1 MKLDGI
7 RVLDL
12 TQFLPGPF
20 LTQMMADHG
29 AEVVKVEHPRRPE
42 PTRTIGSERD
52 GVSVYFAA
60 TQRGKRSLTLDL
72 KTPLGREIFMKL
84 AERSD
89 VVVESFRPGVVGRL
103 GVDYEAVR
111 AVKDDI
117 VYASISAFG
126 QDGPLKDRPAHDLA
140 VSAMS
145 GVLAN
150 SRDESGRP
158 VIPGL
163 VAADMLS
170 ATLALGAIAMA
181 LLRRERTGE
190 GDYVDLAMMDALLAA
205 SPNNVGPVFAEGRAP
220 RSGSERLLG
229 GAAMYQIYETSDGAY
244 VVLAGTEAKF
254 AQNLFRALDRED
266 LVQVCEQPPGAE
278 QRSAMEFLR
287 ELFKTRTQ
295 AEWVQW
301 FEPLDVCFAP
311 VNDLR
316 QGFDHPQTGIR
327 EMLLK
332 DELGHEHIGV
342 PIKFAREPAQP
353 RFHAPA
359 HGEHTDAIL
368 EELGYEASEIADLHD
383 EGIV

>member
-266 LVQVCEQPPGAE
+266 LAQVCEQPPGAE

-368 EELGYEASEIADLHD
+368 EELGYEASEIADLRH

>member
-29 AEVVKVEHPRRPE
+29 ADVVKVEHPLRPE
-42 PTRTIGSERD
+42 PTRSIGNERD
-52 GVSVYFAA
+52 GTSVYFAA

-72 KTPLGREIFMKL
+72 KTQRGQAIFMKL
-84 AERSD
+84 AGSCD
-89 VVVESFRPGVVGRL
+89 VVVESFRPGVVRRL

-111 AVKDDI
+111 AVRGDI

-126 QDGPLKDRPAHDLA
+126 QEGPLKDRPAHDLA
-140 VSAMS
+140 VSALS

-150 SRDESGRP
+150 SRDQNGRP

-163 VAADMLS
+163 LAADMLS
-170 ATLALGAIAMA
+170 ATLGFGAIAMA

-190 GDYVDLAMMDALLAA
+190 GDYVDLAMMDSLLAA
-205 SPNNVGPVFAEGRAP
+205 SANHVSPVFTEGRAP
-220 RSGSERLLG
+220 HSGSERVLG
-229 GAAMYQIYETSDGAY
+229 GSAMYQIYETAEGAH

-254 AQNLFRALDRED
+254 AQNLFRALGRED
-266 LVQVCEQPPGAE
+266 LVEICERPPGPE
-278 QRSAMEFLR
+278 QHSAIEVLR
-287 ELFKTRTQ
+287 RLFRTRTQ
-295 AEWVQW
+295 AEWVEW

-316 QGFDHPQTGIR
+316 QGFDQPQAR
-327 EMLLK
+327 ARDMLLE

-342 PIKFAREPAQP
+342 PIKFAHEPAQP

-359 HGEHTDAIL
+359 HGEHTDTIL
-368 EELGYEASEIADLHD
+368 EELGYGASEIADLR
-383 EGIV
+383 EGGVV

>member
-1 MKLDGI
+1 
-7 RVLDL
+7 
-12 TQFLPGPF
+12 
-20 LTQMMADHG
+20 
-29 AEVVKVEHPRRPE
+29 
-42 PTRTIGSERD
+42 
-52 GVSVYFAA
+52 
-60 TQRGKRSLTLDL
+60 
-72 KTPLGREIFMKL
+72 
-84 AERSD
+84 
-89 VVVESFRPGVVGRL
+89 
-103 GVDYEAVR
+103 
-111 AVKDDI
+111 
-117 VYASISAFG
+117 
-126 QDGPLKDRPAHDLA
+126 
-140 VSAMS
+140 
-145 GVLAN
+145 
-150 SRDESGRP
+150 
-158 VIPGL
+158 
-163 VAADMLS
+163 MLS

-244 VVLAGTEAKF
+244 VVLAGTEPKF

-266 LVQVCEQPPGAE
+266 LAQVCEQPAGAE
-278 QRSAMEFLR
+278 QRSAMEFLS

-295 AEWVQW
+295 AEWVEW

-316 QGFDHPQTGIR
+316 QGFDHPQTGTR

>member
-42 PTRTIGSERD
+42 PTRTIGSERG

-72 KTPLGREIFMKL
+72 KTAHGREVFMKL
-84 AERSD
+84 AERCD

-111 AVKDDI
+111 AVKGDI

-126 QDGPLKDRPAHDLA
+126 QDGPWKDRPAHDLA

-170 ATLALGAIAMA
+170 ATLALGGIAMA

-190 GDYVDLAMMDALLAA
+190 GDYVDLAMMDSLLAA
-205 SPNNVGPVFAEGRAP
+205 SANNVGPVFAEGVAP

-229 GAAMYQIYETSDGAY
+229 GAAMYQIYETSDGAH

-266 LVQVCEQPPGAE
+266 LAEICEQPPGAE

-316 QGFDHPQTGIR
+316 QGFDHPQASSR
-327 EMLLK
+327 DMLLK
-332 DELGHEHIGV
+332 DEQGHEHIGV

-353 RFHAPA
+353 RLHAPA
-359 HGEHTDAIL
+359 HGEHTDSIL
-368 EELGYEASEIADLHD
+368 RELGYEPSEIADLR
-383 EGIV
+383 ERGIV

>member
-29 AEVVKVEHPRRPE
+29 ADVVKVEHPLRPE
-42 PTRTIGSERD
+42 PTRAIGSKRD
-52 GVSVYFAA
+52 GTSVYFAA

-72 KTPLGREIFMKL
+72 KTQRARAIFMKL
-84 AERSD
+84 AEGCD

-111 AVKDDI
+111 AVRDDI

-126 QDGPLKDRPAHDLA
+126 QEGPLKDRPAHDLA
-140 VSAMS
+140 VSALS

-150 SRDESGRP
+150 SRDQSGRP
-158 VIPGL
+158 AIPGL
-163 VAADMLS
+163 LAADMLS
-170 ATLALGAIAMA
+170 ATLGLGAIAMA

-190 GDYVDLAMMDALLAA
+190 GDYIDLAMMDSLLAA
-205 SPNNVGPVFAEGRAP
+205 SANNVGPVFAEGRAP

-229 GAAMYQIYETSDGAY
+229 GSAMYQIYETAEGAHI
-244 VVLAGTEAKF
+244 VLAGTEAKF
-254 AQNLFRALDRED
+254 AQNLFRALGRED
-266 LVQVCEQPPGAE
+266 LVEICERPPGPE
-278 QRSAMEFLR
+278 QRSAIEALR
-287 ELFKTRTQ
+287 RLFRTRTQ
-295 AEWVQW
+295 AEWVEW

-316 QGFDHPQTGIR
+316 QGFDQSQAR
-327 EMLLK
+327 SRDMLLE

-353 RFHAPA
+353 RFHAPG

-368 EELGYEASEIADLHD
+368 QELGYGPSEIGDLR
-383 EGIV
+383 EAGIV

>member
-29 AEVVKVEHPRRPE
+29 ADVVKVEHPLRPE
-42 PTRTIGSERD
+42 PTRSIGNQRD
-52 GVSVYFAA
+52 GTSVYFAA

-72 KTPLGREIFMKL
+72 KTQRGQAIFMKL
-84 AERSD
+84 AEGCD
-89 VVVESFRPGVVGRL
+89 VVVESFRPGVVRRL

-111 AVKDDI
+111 AVRGDI

-126 QDGPLKDRPAHDLA
+126 QEGPLKDRPAHDLA
-140 VSAMS
+140 VSALS

-150 SRDESGRP
+150 SRDQSGRP

-163 VAADMLS
+163 LAADMLS
-170 ATLALGAIAMA
+170 ATLGLGAIAMA

-190 GDYVDLAMMDALLAA
+190 GDYVDLAMMDSLLAA
-205 SPNNVGPVFAEGRAP
+205 SANNVPPVFAEGRAP
-220 RSGSERLLG
+220 LSGSERLLG
-229 GAAMYQIYETSDGAY
+229 GSAMYQIYETAEGAH

-254 AQNLFRALDRED
+254 AQNLLRALGRED
-266 LVQVCEQPPGAE
+266 LVEICERPPGPE
-278 QRSAMEFLR
+278 QRSAIEVLR
-287 ELFKTRTQ
+287 RLFRTRTQ
-295 AEWVQW
+295 AEWVEW

-316 QGFDHPQTGIR
+316 QGFDQPQARARG
-327 EMLLK
+327 MLLE
-332 DELGHEHIGV
+332 DEFGHEHIGV

-359 HGEHTDAIL
+359 HGEHTDTIL
-368 EELGYEASEIADLHD
+368 EELGYGASEISDLR
-383 EGIV
+383 EGGVV

>member
-266 LVQVCEQPPGAE
+266 LAQVCEQPPGAE

>member
-111 AVKDDI
+111 VVKDDI

-126 QDGPLKDRPAHDLA
+126 QDGPLRDRPAHDLA

-150 SRDESGRP
+150 SRDASGRP

-266 LVQVCEQPPGAE
+266 LAQVCEQPPGAE

>member
-12 TQFLPGPF
+12 TQFLPGPV

-60 TQRGKRSLTLDL
+60 TQRGKRSLTLDR
-72 KTPLGREIFMKL
+72 KTPPGREIFMKL

-111 AVKDDI
+111 VVKDDI

-126 QDGPLKDRPAHDLA
+126 QDGPLRDRPAHDLA

-150 SRDESGRP
+150 SRDASGRP

-229 GAAMYQIYETSDGAY
+229 GAGMYQNYETSDGAY

-266 LVQVCEQPPGAE
+266 LAQVCEQPPGAE

>member
-266 LVQVCEQPPGAE
+266 LAQVCEQPPGAE

-368 EELGYEASEIADLHD
+368 EELGYEASEIADLRD

>member
-368 EELGYEASEIADLHD
+368 EELGYEASEIADLRH

>member
-7 RVLDL
+7 HVLDL

-29 AEVVKVEHPRRPE
+29 AEVVKVEHPRHPE
-42 PTRTIGSERD
+42 PTRTMGSERD
-52 GVSVYFAA
+52 GTSVYFAA

-72 KTPLGREIFMKL
+72 KTQRGRAIFMKL
-84 AERSD
+84 AEGSD
-89 VVVESFRPGVVGRL
+89 VVVESFRPGVVRRL

-111 AVKDDI
+111 AVRDDI

-126 QDGPLKDRPAHDLA
+126 QEGPLKDRPAHDLA
-140 VSAMS
+140 VSALS
-145 GVLAN
+145 GVLGI
-150 SRDESGRP
+150 SRDQSGRP

-163 VAADMLS
+163 LAADTLS
-170 ATLALGAIAMA
+170 ATLALAAIAMA

-190 GDYVDLAMMDALLAA
+190 GDYVDLAMMDSLLAA
-205 SPNNVGPVFAEGRAP
+205 SAGNVGPVFAEGRAP

-229 GAAMYQIYETSDGAY
+229 GSAMYQIYETADGAY

-254 AQNLFRALDRED
+254 AQNLFRALGRED
-266 LVQVCEQPPGAE
+266 LAQVCERPPGAE
-278 QRSAMEFLR
+278 QRSAMELLR
-287 ELFKTRTQ
+287 RLFRTRTQ
-295 AEWVQW
+295 EEWVDW
-301 FEPLDVCFAP
+301 FQPLDVCFAP

-316 QGFDHPQTGIR
+316 QGFDHPQARTR
-327 EMLLK
+327 EMLLE

-359 HGEHTDAIL
+359 HGEHTDIIL
-368 EELGYEASEIADLHD
+368 QELGYAPSEIAELH
-383 EGIV
+383 EVGIV